1 MSVIRNREDMPPR
14 KSIRLFIFAAF
25 TLAACFRSNKELP
38 GTAKPNPEDDGWA
51 ANPELSYDFSLK
63 NIRAEVSGTT
73 VKFSWE
79 SEFEAD
85 ALVEWGVQEFS
96 DHRLYKDEKTKN
108 HELALT
114 NVAEGRYR
122 FRVTSA
128 IKTTGQ
134 KSQVDNLGAFWF
146 HVRIFPAVTAINTST
161 NAAARTLTVTWT
173 TDRDATGFLE
183 LGNDLAY
190 GDVLVDEGASGTA
203 HSLTVALPSYGT
215 TYYYRLLSY
224 DDEGDMTLSDNNG
237 AGYTIAIANPAPP
250 PTPDGT
256 NTNPYIINTSTIST
270 TPVNYT
276 HNANTATSTQ
286 SLIGKYAPATQDETG
301 NEVVYQFTITKAVQF
316 KAQLTAGQGGT
327 VDNDLHVLTSLATTP
342 VSGFQTATLYNNDAA
357 FRNDVSVPN
366 GSPNV
371 TLPAGTYYIVVDGF
385 KPAAGAAKNGA
396 FTLNVQMTE
405 IASSD
410 ITINIGALPYTYV
423 DNTHNTS
430 TAGASDSI
438 NFYAGYSQ
446 NESGP
451 EYVYTFTVPANKKYK
466 VTATLSGMSAGVDI
480 DIHLLSS
487 LSPLTVL
494 ARNDATLTQSLEAG
508 TYYLVA
514 DTYVNSSGVEKKGA
528 YTLTVNFTDETAAV
542 VTNRVVQGYLTYWSS
557 STADIQWDKLTHLL
571 WFCLEPN
578 ADGSIKTTNGWGT
591 TQAVTTAK
599 AKNVKVLLSVCLF
612 GADSIATMVNSS
624 TNRARMIQNII
635 AQVKLRGA
643 HGADLDFEIPGKG
656 AKNGLT
662 TFVQE
667 LRTAFTAE
675 GNAPDGQP
683 YRIHMALMP
692 IDWSGAYDIA
702 NFIGSLDYAMV
713 MSYEGHSASSTQAG
727 PTNKLY
733 SPVPPW
739 SYNFSYQYFFNHW
752 IGKMGA
758 ANAGKLLGG
767 VGYYMQDFTT
777 QNFSIPGA
785 SLGSGYAKTKIYYQ
799 ILPLVKSLSPDGVN
813 TILGYENTIKNPY
826 YFYKSNGAYHQVW
839 YDTKD
844 SLKTKYDYIKSRQ
857 MGGIG
862 IWALNYDKG
871 VSDTWQAIAESWW

>member
-1 MSVIRNREDMPPR
+1 MGVITHRYLMSARRAIPLLV
-14 KSIRLFIFAAF
+14 LVA
-25 TLAACFRSNKELP
+25 LAAGCFKTKRGLP
-38 GTAKPNPEDDGWA
+38 TAEKPNPEDDGWA
-51 ANPELSYDFSLK
+51 ANGELSYDFSLK

-73 VKFSWE
+73 VKISWE
-79 SEFEAD
+79 SELEAD

-96 DHRLYKDEKTKN
+96 DHRVYKEESTKA
-108 HELALT
+108 HQLT
-114 NVAEGRYR
+114 LTGLAEGRYR
-122 FRVTSA
+122 FRVASEVKPRGLRA
-128 IKTTGQ
+128 
-134 KSQVDNLGAFWF
+134 QVDNLGAFWF
-146 HVRIFPAVTAINTST
+146 HVRVFPAVTNVNATT
-161 NAAARTLTVTWT
+161 NAPARTLTVTWT
-173 TDRDATGFLE
+173 TDRDATGILE

-190 GDVLVDEGASGTA
+190 GDIVVDEGASGTA
-203 HSLTVALPSYGT
+203 HSLTVTLPSYGA
-215 TYYYRLLSY
+215 TYYYRLLSF
-224 DDEGDMTLSDNNG
+224 DDEGDLTLSDNAG
-237 AGYTIAIANPAPP
+237 AGYTVAIANPAPP

-256 NTNPYIINTSTIST
+256 NANPYVINTSTIST

-276 HNANTATSTQ
+276 HSANTATSTQ

-301 NEVVYQFTITKAVQF
+301 NEVVYQFTVAKAVQF

-342 VSGFQTATLYNNDAA
+342 VGGFQTATLYNNDAA

-366 GSPNV
+366 GSPSVN
-371 TLPAGTYYIVVDGF
+371 LPAGTYYIVVDGF
-385 KPAAGAAKNGA
+385 KPAAGVPKNGA
-396 FTLNVQMTE
+396 FTLNVQLTE

-423 DNTHNTS
+423 DNTHNTG
-430 TAGASDSI
+430 TVGAPDSI
-438 NFYAGYSQ
+438 NFYPGYTQ

-466 VTATLSGMSAGVDI
+466 VTATLSGMSTGVDI

-487 LSPLTVL
+487 LSPLAVL
-494 ARNDATLTQSLEAG
+494 ARNDTTLTQSLEAG

-514 DTYVNSSGVEKKGA
+514 DTYVNASGVEKKGA
-528 YTLTVNFTDETAAV
+528 YTLTVNFVDETAV
-542 VTNRVVQGYLTYWSS
+542 VVANRVVQGYLTYWSS
-557 STADIQWDKLTHLL
+557 STSGIQWDKLTHLI

-591 TQAVTTAK
+591 TSAVTTAK
-599 AKNVKVLLSVCLF
+599 NNNVKVLLSVCLF
-612 GADSIATMVNSS
+612 GADAIATMVNSP
-624 TNRARMIQNII
+624 TNRARMIANIV

-643 HGADLDFEIPGKG
+643 HGADLDFEIPGKS
-656 AKNGLT
+656 AKTGLT
-662 TFVQE
+662 LFVQE
-667 LRTAFTAE
+667 LRTAFSAE

-702 NFIGSLDYAMV
+702 NFINYLDYAMV
-713 MSYEGHSASSTQAG
+713 MSYEGHSSSSPQAG

-752 IGKMGA
+752 IGKMGS

-767 VGYYMQDFTT
+767 VGYYMQDYATE
-777 QNFSIPGA
+777 NFAIPGK
-785 SLGSGYAKTKIYYQ
+785 SLGAGSAKIKMHYQ
-799 ILPLVKSLSPDGVN
+799 ILPLVKNLVPDGVN

-826 YFYKSNGAYHQVW
+826 YFYKAGGVSHQVW

-871 VSDTWQAIAESWW
+871 ITDTWDAIRDSWW

>member
-1 MSVIRNREDMPPR
+1 MLSDRPIL
-14 KSIRLFIFAAF
+14 ILFL
-25 TLAACFRSNKELP
+25 TLLTVSACFRGKQDLP
-38 GTAKPNPEDDGWA
+38 SGTRPDPETDGWA
-51 ANPELSYDFSLK
+51 ANPELTYDFSLK
-63 NIRAEVSGTT
+63 NINAAVSGTT
-73 VKFSWE
+73 VTISWE

-85 ALVEWGVQEFS
+85 ALVEWGAQEIT
-96 DHRLYKDEKTKN
+96 DNRVYKDERTKS
-108 HELALT
+108 HSITLS
-114 NVAEGRYR
+114 NVPEGRYH

-128 IKTTGQ
+128 TKRDNL
-134 KSQVDNLGAFWF
+134 KAQVDNLGALWF
-146 HVRIFPAVTAINTST
+146 HVRIYPAVSAINATT
-161 NAAARTLTVTWT
+161 NSGARTLTVTWS

-183 LGNDLAY
+183 LGNDLKY
-190 GDVLVDEGASGTA
+190 GDVLVDEGQSGIA
-203 HSLTVALPSYGT
+203 HSLTITLPSYGT

-224 DDEGDMTLSDNNG
+224 DDEGDLTISDNNG
-237 AGYTIAIANPAPP
+237 AGFTVFITDPAPAQN
-250 PTPDGT
+250 GT
-256 NTNPYIINTSTIST
+256 NAAPYIINTSTIST
-270 TPVNYT
+270 TLVNYT
-276 HNANTATSTQ
+276 HSADTSTSAQ

-301 NEVVYQFTITKAVQF
+301 NEVVYKFTVTKSAQF
-316 KAQLTAGQGGT
+316 KATLTAGAYSAT

-342 VSGFQTATLYNNDAA
+342 VSGFDQATLYNSDAN
-357 FRNDVSVPN
+357 FRNDSTVP
-366 GSPNV
+366 GSASYV
-371 TLPAGTYYIVVDGF
+371 VLPAGTYYIVVDGF
-385 KPAAGAAKNGA
+385 KPAAASPKNGPY
-396 FTLNVQMTE
+396 TLSVQLTE

-410 ITINIGALPYTYV
+410 ITINIGALPYTYT
-423 DNTHNTS
+423 DNTHSTA
-430 TAGASDSI
+430 TAGAPDSI
-438 NFYAGYSQ
+438 NFYPGYAQ

-466 VTATLSGMSAGVDI
+466 VTATLSGMLTGVDV

-494 ARNDATLTQSLEAG
+494 SRNDSTLTQSLDAG

-528 YTLTVNFTDETAAV
+528 YTLTVNFVDETAV
-542 VTNRVVQGYLTYWSS
+542 VLTNRVVQGYLTYWSS
-557 STADIQWDKLTHLL
+557 STTSIQWDKLTHLL
-571 WFCLEPN
+571 YFCMEPN
-578 ADGSIKTTNGWGT
+578 ADGSIKSMHGWDTTT
-591 TQAVTTAK
+591 AVTTAK
-599 AKNVKVLLSVCLF
+599 NNNVKVLLSVCLF
-612 GADSIATMVNSS
+612 GAADIATMVNSP
-624 TNRARMIQNII
+624 TNRARMIANIVNK
-635 AQVKLRGA
+635 VKSRGA
-643 HGADLDFEIPGKG
+643 HGADLDFEIPGKT

-667 LRTAFTAE
+667 LRTAFNAE

-752 IGKMGA
+752 IGKMGS
-758 ANAGKLLGG
+758 ANAHKLLGG
-767 VGYYMQDFTT
+767 VGYYMQDFST
-777 QNFSIPGA
+777 QNFSIPSA
-785 SLGSGYAKTKIYYQ
+785 SLGSAYAKTKMYYQ
-799 ILPLVKSLSPDGVN
+799 ILPLVKALTPDGVN

-826 YFYKSNGAYHQVW
+826 YFYKKDGVYHQVW

-844 SLKTKYDYIKSRQ
+844 SLKTKYDYVKSRQ

-871 VSDTWQAIAESWW
+871 LTDTWDAIAESWW